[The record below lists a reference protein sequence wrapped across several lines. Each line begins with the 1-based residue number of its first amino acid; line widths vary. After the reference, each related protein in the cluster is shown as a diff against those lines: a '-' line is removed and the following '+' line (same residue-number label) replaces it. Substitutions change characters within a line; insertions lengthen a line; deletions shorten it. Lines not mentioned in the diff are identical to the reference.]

1 MYHIIWEY
9 VNGNFI
15 AECARLRDLPTLAE
29 ARASRSGNRSRLP
42 KPCAAGRRFGE
53 AGIAE
58 LKDKTRRHPKFGF
71 GNADCGMR
79 IVE

>member
-15 AECARLRDLPTLAE
+15 AECARLRESLPAKALCGLLALKLQ
-29 ARASRSGNRSRLP
+29 RRQ
-42 KPCAAGRRFGE
+42 AGRRFGE